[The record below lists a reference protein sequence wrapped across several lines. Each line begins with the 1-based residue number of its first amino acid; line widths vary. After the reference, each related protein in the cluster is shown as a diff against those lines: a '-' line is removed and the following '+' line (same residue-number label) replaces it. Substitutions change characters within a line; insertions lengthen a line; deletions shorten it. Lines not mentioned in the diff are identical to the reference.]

1 MIDTLLRNET
11 DRSYGID
18 ALRIYAMFLIV
29 VLHVLGPGGVL
40 KTSNGWNYHIA
51 WLMEVNACCAVNC
64 YALISGYVGVET
76 KNSQNRIRKYLSM
89 WIQVFFYSF
98 GITIVAFLINHEVI
112 GIRALLESLFP
123 VATNQYW
130 YFSCYTALFFLIPWL
145 NRFIQMCDNRELT
158 RLVALLVVMFSTF
171 STLSQRLGGDPFV
184 VSYGYSMVWLITL
197 YLIGA
202 WMKKCHVI
210 ERIPTSATVA
220 GLFVS
225 ILVTWVAKQFLP
237 NWIGTSVLVS
247 YISPM
252 NLLIAA
258 SYFCLFAKLR
268 FPNSIQRFISV
279 LSPAA
284 FGVYL
289 IHVQKVVWQHFIA
302 SSFSTLSEV
311 SVIGMI
317 IGVLGCAVVI
327 FSVCICM
334 ELVRIW
340 IFRLLHM
347 EILTQKIGNELE
359 KTVSNMTLRIEKL
372 IDN

>member
-1 MIDTLLRNET
+1 M
-11 DRSYGID
+11 
-18 ALRIYAMFLIV
+18 
-29 VLHVLGPGGVL
+29 
-40 KTSNGWNYHIA
+40 KTSTGWNYHIA

-64 YALISGYVGVET
+64 YALISGYVGVEA
-76 KNSQNRIRKYLSM
+76 KNSQNRIGKYLSM

-98 GITIVAFLINHEVI
+98 GITAVAFLLNHESI

-130 YFSCYTALFFLIPWL
+130 YFSCYTALFFLMPWL
-145 NRFIQMCDNRELT
+145 NRFVQMFDNKELT
-158 RLVALLVVMFSTF
+158 RLVFLLVVMFSFF

-184 VSYGYSMVWLITL
+184 ISYGYSVVWLTTL

-210 ERIPTSATVA
+210 ECIPTSATVV

-237 NWIGTSVLVS
+237 NWIGMSVLVS

-258 SYFCLFAKLR
+258 SYFCFFAKLR
-268 FPNSIQRFISV
+268 FPSTIQKFISV

-289 IHVQKVVWQHFIA
+289 IHVQKVVWQRFIA
-302 SSFSTLSEV
+302 GAFSILSEV
-311 SVIGMI
+311 SAQEMV

-327 FSVCICM
+327 FSVCICL
-334 ELVRIW
+334 ELVRIR
-340 IFRLLHM
+340 IFRLLHI
-347 EILTQKIGNELE
+347 ESLIQKIGNGLE
-359 KTVSNMTLRIEKL
+359 QIIGKISMRIEKI

>member
-1 MIDTLLRNET
+1 MMGTLLRNET
-11 DRSYGID
+11 ERNYGID
-18 ALRIYAMFLIV
+18 ALRLYAMFLIV
-29 VLHVLGPGGVL
+29 VLHVLGSGGVL
-40 KTSNGWNYHIA
+40 KTSTGWNYHIA

-64 YALISGYVGVET
+64 YALVSGYVNVER
-76 KNSQNRIRKYLSM
+76 KNLQNRIGKYISM
-89 WIQVFFYSF
+89 WMQVFFYSF
-98 GITIVAFLINHEVI
+98 GITAVAFLLNHESI
-112 GIRALLESLFP
+112 GILALLESLFP

-158 RLVALLVVMFSTF
+158 RLVALLVVMFSAF

-197 YLIGA
+197 YFIGA

-210 ERIPTSATVA
+210 ERIPTSATVV

-247 YISPM
+247 YISLM
-252 NLLIAA
+252 NLLIAT
-258 SYFCLFAKLR
+258 SYFCFFAKLR
-268 FPNSIQRFISV
+268 FPSTIQKFISV

-302 SSFSTLSEV
+302 GSFSTLSEV
-311 SVIGMI
+311 SVIGMV
-317 IGVLGCAVVI
+317 IGVLGCAFVI
-327 FSVCICM
+327 FSVCICL

-340 IFRLLHM
+340 IFRLLHI
-347 EILTQKIGNELE
+347 EYLIQIIGNVLE
-359 KTVSNMTLRIEKL
+359 QITGKISLRIGNL
-372 IDN
+372 FDN